1 MSLYNTGIGITGTP
15 IMTNGVTGTPI
26 MTNVTPKQS
35 LSDSYTK
42 NSILEMINDRYGNK
56 EINLANLRY
65 RGITFVCTIE
75 KEYLEFFADPLD
87 ISLDEFM
94 LLEVSWP
101 QVAKS
106 LKASWKKAWIEFQA
120 EKEFYKQD

>member
-1 MSLYNTGIGITGTP
+1 MSLYNTGVGITGTP
-15 IMTNGVTGTPI
+15 IMTNGVTGIP
-26 MTNVTPKQS
+26 TNT
-35 LSDSYTK
+35 YTK
-42 NSILEMINDRYGNK
+42 DSILDMINDKYGRK